1 MMVEPSTID
10 THTIKERITSAL
22 KEFRFRDKGVLVQF
36 WSPVAV
42 RNRWLLTTWD
52 QPFGIGGADEGL
64 YSFRFKSE
72 LHAIVVDVEDIEEL
86 HPPGR
91 VYSQKLPEW
100 SLDVDGGRNKYG
112 YIDLPVFESSSDSC
126 VGVLEIITSSN
137 YVDYAFE
144 VQEVSRALKNQ
155 NLKSPHVFEDPTYS
169 VDERRRY
176 ELDGILKVLKAV
188 CDDQELPLAQTWA
201 RSGHASFVADSGNI
215 ERSCSS
221 FNRSC
226 IGKVCMSTY
235 DLPFYVRDLTT
246 WDFFK
251 SCRERHLE
259 NSQGVVGRSFSSRGS
274 WFSRD
279 VTELDEDNYPLFFLP
294 THSNDDADVQRLMK
308 SVKQQ
313 IQNASCMRL
322 DVMSAPQVIGG
333 HFILSWD
340 LDTPPLPITLLTDK
354 EVPQDSEGMK
364 EENVENEPSKSLAV
378 GTSQSIALHLEHGI
392 RNFDTNPGTVRKK
405 RKRKRSESS
414 ITSEEIKK
422 HFDKPMDEAAAIL
435 NVSRSTL
442 KRICR
447 DRGIPRWPYR
457 IGIDKSDSLMKSNQT
472 DIVIHTSDG
481 SLAPVFGVSSEP
493 LGTTAV
499 SHDPATLTEKGKSD
513 SLMKSNQTDIVV
525 HTSDGSLAPVFGV
538 SSEPLGTTAV
548 SHDPATL
555 TEKGKSDS
563 LMKSNQTDIVG
574 HTSDGS
580 LAPVFGVSSEPLGT
594 TAVSHDPA
602 TLTEKG
608 KSDSLMKSN
617 QTDIVGHTSDGSLA
631 PVFGVSSEPLGTT
644 AVSHDP
650 ATLTEKGKHASPT
663 RTNPP
668 DDTIVASRVEN
679 VVIKA
684 TYEKNTVK
692 FSFCILDGLVKLKDL
707 IARRFQL
714 KHECFRLKYKDEDG
728 DMILILC
735 DNDLPHAILSTSEPP
750 DSKAV
755 IKLFVQPVSYQSSD
769 A

>member
-10 THTIKERITSAL
+10 PHTIKERITSAL

-42 RNRWLLTTWD
+42 RNRWLLTAWD

-86 HPPGR
+86 RPPGR

-100 SLDVDGGRNKYG
+100 SLDVDGGGNKYG

-155 NLKSPHVFEDPTYS
+155 NLKSPHVFEDPTFS

-279 VTELDEDNYPLFFLP
+279 VTELDEDNYPLVPFAHVTGLTSCLAIYITSLEGVEYVIEFFLP

-340 LDTPPLPITLLTDK
+340 LDTPPLPIALLTDK
-354 EVPQDSEGMK
+354 EVPQDSEDME

-435 NVSRSTL
+435 NGEFVDHRWCLYLCFHFNILTVFL
-442 KRICR
+442 YICR

-555 TEKGKSDS
+555 TEKGK
-563 LMKSNQTDIVG
+563 
-574 HTSDGS
+574 
-580 LAPVFGVSSEPLGT
+580 
-594 TAVSHDPA
+594 
-602 TLTEKG
+602 
-608 KSDSLMKSN
+608 
-617 QTDIVGHTSDGSLA
+617 
-631 PVFGVSSEPLGTT
+631 
-644 AVSHDP
+644 
-650 ATLTEKGKHASPT
+650 HASPT
-663 RTNPP
+663 RTSPP